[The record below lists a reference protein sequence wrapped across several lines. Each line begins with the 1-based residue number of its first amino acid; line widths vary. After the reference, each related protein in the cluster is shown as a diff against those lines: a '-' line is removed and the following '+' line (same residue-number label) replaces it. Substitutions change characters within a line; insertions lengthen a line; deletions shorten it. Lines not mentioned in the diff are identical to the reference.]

1 MRIRRT
7 RRLCSAL
14 AATGSALTAIGIALS
29 ALCLPAAAEDFYAG
43 KTLEIIVPSGVGGD
57 SYDTLSRMV
66 AHYIGRYLPGKPT
79 VVVENM
85 PGAGGILAANQLY
98 NIAPRD
104 GTVIG
109 MLDQSI
115 PEDQLFKLSALR
127 ADVTKMNWIGRVISN
142 NAALF
147 AWHSAAVKKIDDA
160 YSEPL
165 IICST
170 GSASQLRWTML
181 KRLLG
186 LKFKLVTGYK
196 GTGDGLVAMERGEV
210 EALSMPWTVFRIL
223 RADWLR
229 DKKVNVL
236 LQTGLDKA
244 PDLPDVPRLVDLAR
258 NDEQRQILELFSQPE
273 KVGRSLT
280 APPGVPA
287 ERVAQWRTAFA
298 ATLKDP
304 GFVADAA
311 RIHIDLSPLPGDE
324 LQAIIEK
331 SFDYS
336 PAIIAKAEALE
347 QNTE

>member
-1 MRIRRT
+1 MHIRRT

-14 AATGSALTAIGIALS
+14 AMIGAALS
-29 ALCLPAAAEDFYAG
+29 ALCLPAAAENFYAG

-66 AHYIGRYLPGKPT
+66 AHYIGRYLPGNPS
-79 VVVENM
+79 VVVQNM

-98 NIAPRD
+98 NIAPHD

-115 PEDQLFKLSALR
+115 PEDQLFKVPALK

-160 YSEPL
+160 YTEPL

-186 LKFKLVTGYK
+186 LKLKLVTGYK

-258 NDEQRQILELFSQPE
+258 NDEQRQILQLFSQPE

-280 APPGVPA
+280 TPPGVPA
-287 ERVAQWRTAFA
+287 ERVARLRSAFA

-304 GFVADAA
+304 GFIADAA
-311 RIHIDLSPLPGDE
+311 RIHIDLSPLPGAE
-324 LQAIIEK
+324 LQAIIDK

-336 PAIIAKAEALE
+336 PAIIAKAESLE
-347 QNTE
+347 QNAE

>member
-1 MRIRRT
+1 MRIRCT
-7 RRLCSAL
+7 KCLCGAL
-14 AATGSALTAIGIALS
+14 AVIGAALS
-29 ALCLPAAAEDFYAG
+29 VLCVPAAAEDFYAG
-43 KTLEIIVPSGVGGD
+43 KTVEIIVPSGVGGD

-66 AHYIGRYLPGKPT
+66 ERYMGRYLPGNPS
-79 VVVENM
+79 VVVQNM
-85 PGAGGILAANQLY
+85 PGAGGILAANQMY
-98 NIAPRD
+98 NIAPHD

-115 PEDQLFKLSALR
+115 PEDQLFKVPALR
-127 ADVTKMNWIGRVISN
+127 ADVTKMNWIGRIISN
-142 NAALF
+142 NAVLF
-147 AWHSAAVKKIDDA
+147 AWHSAAVKTIGDA
-160 YSEPL
+160 YTQPL

-186 LKFKLVTGYK
+186 LKLKLVTGYK

-210 EALSMPWTVFRIL
+210 EALSMPWMVFRIL

-229 DKKVNVL
+229 DKKVNIL

-258 NDEQRQILELFSQPE
+258 NDEQRQILELFSQAE

-287 ERVAQWRTAFA
+287 ERVAQLRSAFA
-298 ATLKDP
+298 ATLTDP
-304 GFVADAA
+304 GFVADTAQM
-311 RIHIDLSPLPGDE
+311 HLDLSPLPGEE
-324 LQAIIEK
+324 LQSIVEK

-336 PAIIAKAEALE
+336 PAIIAKAEALT
-347 QNTE
+347 QNAE

>member
-1 MRIRRT
+1 VGSECQIRST
-7 RRLCSAL
+7 RRLCTTL
-14 AATGSALTAIGIALS
+14 AVIGVALS
-29 ALCLPAAAEDFYAG
+29 ALCLPAAAADFYAG

-66 AHYIGRYLPGKPT
+66 AHYLGRYLPGNPT
-79 VVVENM
+79 VVVQNM

-115 PEDQLFKLSALR
+115 PEDQLFKVPALR

-147 AWHSAAVKKIDDA
+147 AWHSAAVQKIDDA
-160 YSEPL
+160 YREPL

-186 LKFKLVTGYK
+186 LKLKLVTGYK

-210 EALSMPWTVFRIL
+210 EALSMPWTVFRIM

-258 NDEQRQILELFSQPE
+258 NDEERQILELFSQPE
-273 KVGRSLT
+273 KIGRSLT
-280 APPGVPA
+280 TPPGVPP
-287 ERVAQWRTAFA
+287 ERIAQLRSAFA

-304 GFVADAA
+304 GFIADAA
-311 RIHIDLSPLPGDE
+311 RIRIDLSPLPGGE
-324 LQAIIEK
+324 LQDIIDK

-336 PAIIAKAEALE
+336 PATIAKAEALA
-347 QNTE
+347 QNAE